1 MSLTLIHAVEA
12 SYKNGQEKLIAY
24 LKENSRKK
32 MKQMMLA
39 QTPTLIIEF
48 DVNKEGNIENV
59 TLEDSSDKK
68 ELDAL
73 FMDLM
78 KNMPAW
84 NPAKTDKGVLVKQR
98 FNFSLRMDGCQL
110 TILAKYPNNKKGL
123 STTW

>member
-1 MSLTLIHAVEA
+1 MTLIHAVEDP
-12 SYKNGQEKLIAY
+12 YKNGQEKLIAY

-39 QTPTLIIEF
+39 ETLTLIIEF

-59 TLEDSSDKK
+59 MLEDSSDKK

-73 FMDLM
+73 FMDLI

-98 FNFSLRMDGCQL
+98 FNFSLGMDGC
-110 TILAKYPNNKKGL
+110 
-123 STTW
+123 

>member
-1 MSLTLIHAVEA
+1 
-12 SYKNGQEKLIAY
+12 
-24 LKENSRKK
+24 
-32 MKQMMLA
+32 MLA

-73 FMDLM
+73 FMDLI